1 MMQKPEDK
9 DIVARV
15 ERLAGVIENDEELF
29 AESLGIV
36 MDALELPY
44 HEEADDFTD
53 EEDDQIQTLFAR
65 VLHRMALIEKS
76 SSSELTSDQIR
87 KKFTKLV
94 EEELPNM

>member
-1 MMQKPEDK
+1 MQKPEDK

-44 HEEADDFTD
+44 HEEADDFTN

-65 VLHRMALIEKS
+65 VLHRMATIEKS
-76 SSSELTSDQIR
+76 ANSELTAEQIR

>member
-1 MMQKPEDK
+1 MQKPEDK

-65 VLHRMALIEKS
+65 VLHRMASIEKS
-76 SSSELTSDQIR
+76 ANSLLTPEQIR